1 MHRRSATRQRRS
13 IVHGI
18 AVASSTPLE
27 GDETMSLF
35 SSLQLASNALQAQS
49 IGLQVVGQ
57 NIANVNTPGYSRAE
71 MNLAPAATQRVG
83 RLLLG
88 LGVDVQS
95 IKQRID
101 EHLNERLRSATADR
115 VGGDI
120 QQSTYSQLE
129 GIINELSD
137 TDLSSSMNAF
147 FGSIAQVLSQPA
159 SVSVRN
165 LAMLQG
171 QTLAGDINRLASR
184 ATEVR
189 DDLNEQVAEMAPDIN
204 RLLSQIAGFNVKIAT
219 AEGGGSLGSDAVG
232 LRDQR
237 SQALEQLA
245 QLIDIQTQEQSSGA
259 INVFAG
265 GDFLVFEGVN
275 RQVKVENTQV
285 DGLNVAKLLI
295 SETDSPIV
303 SASGK
308 LAGLSDA
315 RDSIVG
321 SFLGKLNDFTKSLAF
336 EFNKVFSSGQGL
348 SGYSQV
354 TADQP
359 VLNVDAPL
367 DAAGLAYR
375 PVSGS
380 FNVLVHDKQT
390 NLTRTTRINIDLNGL
405 DDDDTSLTKL
415 VTQLNAV
422 DGVAASIDPN
432 GKLIIKSLSPT
443 TDLAFGDDTSG
454 TLAALGVNTF
464 FTGTT
469 AATLGINAAV
479 RNDPSKFAASRS
491 GIDGDTA
498 NAVDLANFSDRILDT
513 ANGRSISQFYE
524 QVVGEVTQGSAVAKS
539 VATGFQTFEDTL
551 RGQQLAVSGVNIDE
565 ETISM
570 LGYQRAYQASARFIQ
585 TINELLNLLTNL

>member
-1 MHRRSATRQRRS
+1 
-13 IVHGI
+13 
-18 AVASSTPLE
+18 
-27 GDETMSLF
+27 MSLF

-71 MNLAPAATQRVG
+71 LNLTPAATQRVG

-88 LGVDVQS
+88 LGVDVES

-101 EHLNERLRSATADR
+101 EHLNERLRSASADR
-115 VGGDI
+115 VGGDV
-120 QQSTYSQLE
+120 QQQAYSQLE

-137 TDLSSSMNAF
+137 TDLSTSMNAF
-147 FGSIAQVLSQPA
+147 FGAISQVLSQPA

-165 LAMLQG
+165 LAVLQG

-189 DDLNEQVAEMAPDIN
+189 DDLNDQVIELAPDVN
-204 RLLSQIAGFNVKIAT
+204 RLLTRIADFNVKIAT

-237 SQALEQLA
+237 SQALEQLS
-245 QLIDIQTQEQSSGA
+245 QLIDVQTQEQPSGA

-265 GDFLVFEGVN
+265 GDFLVFEGVH
-275 RQVKVENTQV
+275 RQVKVENTQEN
-285 DGLNVAKLLI
+285 GLNVAKLLI
-295 SETDSPIV
+295 TETDSPIQ

-308 LAGLSDA
+308 LAGLVDA
-315 RDSIVG
+315 RDNIIG
-321 SFLGKLNDFTKSLAF
+321 GFLGKLNDFTKSLAF

-359 VLNVDAPL
+359 VLNKDVAL

-390 NLTRTTRINIDLNGL
+390 NLTHTTRINIDLNGL
-405 DDDDTSLTKL
+405 DDDDTTLTKL
-415 VTQLNAV
+415 AVQLNGV
-422 DGVAASIDPN
+422 DGIAASIDAN
-432 GKLIIKSLSPT
+432 GKLILKSQSPT
-443 TDLAFGDDTSG
+443 SDFSFGDDTSG
-454 TLAALGVNTF
+454 VLAALGINTF
-464 FTGTT
+464 FTGTS
-469 AATLGINAAV
+469 AATLGINAV
-479 RNDPSKFAASRS
+479 VKSDPSKFAASRS

-498 NAVDLANFSDRILDT
+498 NAVDLANFSDRLLDS
-513 ANGRSISQFYE
+513 ANGRSISQYYE
-524 QVVGEVTQGSAVAKS
+524 QLVGDVTQGSAVAKS

-570 LGYQRAYQASARFIQ
+570 LGYQRAYQASARFIK
-585 TINELLNLLTNL
+585 TIDDLLNLLSNL

>member
-1 MHRRSATRQRRS
+1 
-13 IVHGI
+13 
-18 AVASSTPLE
+18 
-27 GDETMSLF
+27 MSLF

-204 RLLSQIAGFNVKIAT
+204 RLLTQIAGFNVKIAT

-498 NAVDLANFSDRILDT
+498 NAVDLANFSDRILDS

-524 QVVGEVTQGSAVAKS
+524 QLVGEVTQGSAVAKS

>member
-1 MHRRSATRQRRS
+1 
-13 IVHGI
+13 
-18 AVASSTPLE
+18 
-27 GDETMSLF
+27 MSLF

-115 VGGDI
+115 VAGDV
-120 QQSTYSQLE
+120 QQGAYSQLE

-137 TDLSSSMNAF
+137 TDISTSMNNF
-147 FGSIAQVLSQPA
+147 FGAIAQVLSQPA

-184 ATEVR
+184 ATEIR
-189 DDLNEQVAEMAPDIN
+189 DDLNDQVAEMAPDIN
-204 RLLSQIAGFNVKIAT
+204 RLLSQIASFNVKIAT
-219 AEGGGSLGSDAVG
+219 AEGGGALGSDAVG

-245 QLIDIQTQEQSSGA
+245 RLIDVQTQEQSSGA

-275 RQVKVENTQV
+275 RQVKVEHTQV

-295 SETDSPIV
+295 AETDSPIL
-303 SASGK
+303 SSSGK
-308 LAGLSDA
+308 LAGLADA
-315 RDSIVG
+315 RDNIIDG
-321 SFLGKLNDFTKSLAF
+321 FLGKLNDFTRSLAF

-359 VLNVDAPL
+359 VLNANAPL

-380 FNVLVHDKQT
+380 FNILVHDKQT

-405 DDDDTSLTKL
+405 DDDDTTLTKL
-415 VTQLNAV
+415 AAQLSAV
-422 DGVAASIDPN
+422 DGVSATIDPN
-432 GKLIIKSLSPT
+432 GKLVIKSLSST

-454 TLAALGVNTF
+454 TLAALGINTF
-464 FTGTT
+464 FTGTS

-479 RNDPSKFAASRS
+479 KNDPSKFAASRS

-498 NAVDLANFSDRILDT
+498 NAVDLANFSDRLLESS
-513 ANGRSISQFYE
+513 NGRSISQFYA
-524 QVVGEVTQGSAVAKS
+524 QLVGDVTQGSSVAKS
-539 VATGFQTFEDTL
+539 VATGFRTFEDTL